1 MSITEVS
8 NSFKVLDNVCNECNF
23 LVCRCL
29 SNVISPFISNESSP
43 ENTEYVNVNSND
55 ETHLINSQ
63 LSAHFSNNLTD
74 GLSEGQS
81 SSGDS
86 IEGISDETVANLR
99 LCKKGMNMGFLNI
112 QGLSSKFSEIQILL
126 TSEENKNLHIFSMCE
141 SKLNNSKLTSAFK
154 VQGFHLPFRK
164 DNHTNCG
171 GGILVYVK
179 DHIMAKRREDLE
191 SNDIACLWLEISPS
205 KGKSFLLGSLYR
217 NPTERV
223 EWMDRFEQFFEN
235 VLNEGKEI
243 ILLGD
248 FNKDLLNP
256 NAHRE
261 WLVLTESLG
270 LSQLV
275 TQPTRVTTNTST
287 LIDHIYS
294 SHEDNLSKE
303 SVCKI
308 GISDHFAVVCN
319 RKLNSSYKNNSHKS
333 ITYGSFK
340 RFEENNFLNDLAVL
354 PWDSIERYANID
366 DALEALYSL
375 FVETIN
381 KHAPI
386 KKHRIK
392 KDIQPDWLN
401 SEILDIM
408 KDRDK
413 LKQEKI

>member
-1 MSITEVS
+1 
-8 NSFKVLDNVCNECNF
+8 
-23 LVCRCL
+23 
-29 SNVISPFISNESSP
+29 
-43 ENTEYVNVNSND
+43 
-55 ETHLINSQ
+55 
-63 LSAHFSNNLTD
+63 
-74 GLSEGQS
+74 
-81 SSGDS
+81 
-86 IEGISDETVANLR
+86 
-99 LCKKGMNMGFLNI
+99 MGFLNI

-154 VQGFHLPFRK
+154 IKGFHLPFRK
-164 DNHTNCG
+164 DNDTNYG

-205 KGKSFLLGSLYR
+205 MGKSFLLGSLYR

-243 ILLGD
+243 ILQGD

-256 NAHRE
+256 NAQRE

-294 SHEDNLSKE
+294 SHEDNL
-303 SVCKI
+303 
-308 GISDHFAVVCN
+308 
-319 RKLNSSYKNNSHKS
+319 
-333 ITYGSFK
+333 
-340 RFEENNFLNDLAVL
+340 
-354 PWDSIERYANID
+354 
-366 DALEALYSL
+366 
-375 FVETIN
+375 
-381 KHAPI
+381 
-386 KKHRIK
+386 
-392 KDIQPDWLN
+392 
-401 SEILDIM
+401 
-408 KDRDK
+408 
-413 LKQEKI
+413 